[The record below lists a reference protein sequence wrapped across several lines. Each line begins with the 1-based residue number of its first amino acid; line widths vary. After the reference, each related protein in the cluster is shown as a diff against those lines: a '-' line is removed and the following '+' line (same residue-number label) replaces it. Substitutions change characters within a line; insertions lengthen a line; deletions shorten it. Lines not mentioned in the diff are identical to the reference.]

1 MLDDVNHCNVS
12 RSDFPTF
19 IPSHVPCEFHVN
31 SMIKG
36 GNRKHV
42 IVKEPWSV
50 LEQIQVVSADMEA
63 MLTAM
68 QRDEGLTAQPLA
80 SGSAKIKLHG
90 NSGLLWLKQRA
101 TPGFSV
107 I

>member
-1 MLDDVNHCNVS
+1 
-12 RSDFPTF
+12 
-19 IPSHVPCEFHVN
+19 
-31 SMIKG
+31 
-36 GNRKHV
+36 
-42 IVKEPWSV
+42 
-50 LEQIQVVSADMEA
+50 MEA

>member
-50 LEQIQVVSADMEA
+50 LEQIQVVSGPFDSSQVLQTHPRTPIQNQKRQPTSGHGSHADRHA
-63 MLTAM
+63 A
-68 QRDEGLTAQPLA
+68 R
-80 SGSAKIKLHG
+80 
-90 NSGLLWLKQRA
+90 
-101 TPGFSV
+101 
-107 I
+107 